1 MPVSALRTSGWALAL
16 AILPAAA
23 HAAGMPQ
30 FDVNTFPS
38 QIFWLIVSFII
49 LYVLMS
55 QIVLPRIGRTIEARE
70 AKIQSDLDA
79 AQKANDAARVAAE
92 AQRKALAEARGKAT
106 ATVHQAAEAAGAETT
121 AVLTKLGEKLAAKIG
136 EAEERIAEQRAQAL
150 GGLSSLAVDI
160 TGSILGKLVGPVDG
174 AQVTAK
180 VAEAVETA
188 RKGTK

>member
-30 FDVNTFPS
+30 FDVSTFPS
-38 QIFWLIVSFII
+38 QIFWLVVSFAL

-55 QIVLPRIGRTIEARE
+55 WLVLPRIGRTIEARE

-92 AQRKALAEARGKAT
+92 AQRKALAEARGKAS
-106 ATVHQAAEAAGAETT
+106 ATLRQSTDAAAAETT
-121 AVLTKLGEKLAAKIG
+121 ASLAAIGEKLAGQIG
-136 EAEERIAEQRAQAL
+136 EAERRIAEQRAQAL
-150 GGLSSLAVDI
+150 GGLSSLAAEI
-160 TGSILGKLVGPVDG
+160 AGSVLGKLVGNVDG
-174 AQVTAK
+174 AQVAAK
-180 VAEAVETA
+180 VAAAVETA